1 MSPRLA
7 ELLDEM
13 IFSADI
19 EGFIKRKSKEL
30 VNDEFLDFL
39 RQKLSASDDDDE
51 KVIITDTI
59 ALITERQRLQDG
71 LGDQVNIVFETRLD
85 QILFKSPNMRLKWI
99 EENAEDITPGFVEF
113 VQNELRKNT
122 DIDNKV
128 DFAFCCNI
136 IINMNL
142 FAGGNRIYFANDWSS
157 ERPRFP
163 GSRSHLIATSGFQ
176 SRRAVRSK

>member
-1 MSPRLA
+1 MFSLAFFGGLQLVFLSTVYGFPKHILFRNVAVKSHQHMSPRLA

-128 DFAFCCNI
+128 DFTFCCCI
-136 IINMNL
+136 IINMN
-142 FAGGNRIYFANDWSS
+142 
-157 ERPRFP
+157 
-163 GSRSHLIATSGFQ
+163 
-176 SRRAVRSK
+176 